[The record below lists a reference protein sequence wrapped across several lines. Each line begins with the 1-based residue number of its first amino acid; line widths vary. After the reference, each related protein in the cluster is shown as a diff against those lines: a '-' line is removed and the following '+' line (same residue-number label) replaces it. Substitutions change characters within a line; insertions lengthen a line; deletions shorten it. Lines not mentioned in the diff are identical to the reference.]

1 MADPVSVGIVLAIG
15 ATIAAAE
22 ISSRKKAAAKR
33 RVQERRNN
41 PCVRKGDG
49 YGTQNNSEWLR
60 LGSGPVKR

>member
-22 ISSRKKAAAKR
+22 MSSRKKTAAKQR
-33 RVQERRNN
+33 AAVSQNN

-49 YGTQNNSEWLR
+49 RGTQNNSEWLR